1 MLMSET
7 GNRGAAGAVKN
18 PAAVLGNQPYAV
30 AADGL
35 GRLLAQASMQHAAVA
50 GAHDSQPF
58 SAKYC
63 DIAARRASVASR
75 RRFAPTPSSMKMTAA
90 PIWMTMPRNPPL
102 FQSGPLQLDWCNAK
116 TPSIIDWPKIA

>member
-18 PAAVLGNQPYAV
+18 PPAVLGNQPYAV
-30 AADGL
+30 AADSF

-50 GAHDSQPF
+50 HDSQPF
-58 SAKYC
+58 PAKYR
-63 DIAARRASVASR
+63 DISARRASVASR

-90 PIWMTMPRNPPL
+90 PIWMTMPRNPSL
-102 FQSGPLQLDWCNAK
+102 FQSGPLQLGLVQCQNAV
-116 TPSIIDWPKIA
+116 DN

>member
-1 MLMSET
+1 MLVSET
-7 GNRGAAGAVKN
+7 GNGGAAGAVKN
-18 PAAVLGNQPYAV
+18 PPAILGNQPHAI

-50 GAHDSQPF
+50 HYSQPF

-75 RRFAPTPSSMKMTAA
+75 RRFARTPSSTKMTAA

-102 FQSGPLQLDWCNAK
+102 FQSGPVQLDWCNAK
-116 TPSIIDWPKIA
+116 